1 MSFARHTAV
10 AEHREEQSRFEGV
23 FFPDVSSLHQGSSK
37 VMYKCKIESTLKR
50 VVSAGTLISVPHII
64 FEKRKHDNGVKRKGR
79 RDAWET
85 RDKERCPA
93 RLKAGDVAA
102 ADCSTV
108 LIIVQSTR

>member
-1 MSFARHTAV
+1 
-10 AEHREEQSRFEGV
+10 
-23 FFPDVSSLHQGSSK
+23 
-37 VMYKCKIESTLKR
+37 MYKCKIESTLKR